1 MVIVPFVRMGPLP
14 RSLAAEAYDC
24 FMVGV
29 RIGPNRIQV
38 CRAGKCAIWQA
49 PLGSF
54 APTEQTMPDDSVCRC
69 NRDQAAI
76 RHHHQSADRSLEC
89 HGAHSG
95 EGPVLAILAMLALK
109 CALRVA
115 AGGSAP
121 PIPSVAL
128 RGRGAARSGRKSR
141 FPVERKSW
149 KGR

>member
-54 APTEQTMPDDSVCRC
+54 APTEKTTPDDSVCRYTATKPLFATTISRPTATQ
-69 NRDQAAI
+69 NATV
-76 RHHHQSADRSLEC
+76 LTP
-89 HGAHSG
+89 G
-95 EGPVLAILAMLALK
+95 EARCSP
-109 CALRVA
+109 
-115 AGGSAP
+115 SP
-121 PIPSVAL
+121 PC
-128 RGRGAARSGRKSR
+128 SR
-141 FPVERKSW
+141 
-149 KGR
+149 

>member
-54 APTEQTMPDDSVCRC
+54 APTEKTTPDDSVCRYTATKPLFATTISRPTATQRAEVC
-69 NRDQAAI
+69 AA
-76 RHHHQSADRSLEC
+76 RGCGWL
-89 HGAHSG
+89 
-95 EGPVLAILAMLALK
+95 PN
-109 CALRVA
+109 
-115 AGGSAP
+115 
-121 PIPSVAL
+121 PSVAL
-128 RGRGAARSGRKSR
+128 RGRGAARSGRKR
-141 FPVERKSW
+141 APKMT
-149 KGR
+149 

>member
-54 APTEQTMPDDSVCRC
+54 APTEKTTPDDSVCRYTATKPLFATTISRPTATQ
-69 NRDQAAI
+69 NATVLTPGKAAA
-76 RHHHQSADRSLEC
+76 RHPRHARAEVC
-89 HGAHSG
+89 AARGSG
-95 EGPVLAILAMLALK
+95 WLPN
-109 CALRVA
+109 
-115 AGGSAP
+115 
-121 PIPSVAL
+121 PSVAL
-128 RGRGAARSGRKSR
+128 RGRGAARSGRKR
-141 FPVERKSW
+141 APKMT
-149 KGR
+149 